1 MELLMDAPH
10 TLEASGEVVRVA
22 TAGSVDDGKSTLIGR
37 LLYDS
42 KSLLSDHVEA
52 VERTSAGRGDGY
64 LDLSLVTD
72 GLRAER
78 EQGITIDVAYRYFQ
92 TPRRSF
98 ILADTPGHVEYT
110 RNMVTGASTADVAV
124 ILVDARAGVLEHTR
138 RHAAISALLGIR
150 HVVLAVNKMDLV
162 GFDETVFRSI
172 ADEFT
177 AWFRK
182 IGPRVEVLAV
192 PISALRGTNVVETG
206 PETRWYGGPTVLEYL
221 ESLDVSRDR
230 NHVDLRLP
238 IQLVIRPQDEDHP
251 DYRGYAGRIAS
262 GDWRVGDE
270 VVVLPSGRRSS
281 VAGIV
286 INGEDVPAAGPRQ
299 SVTIRLADDV
309 DASRGDVIA
318 GGETSPAVVRE
329 LDALVCW
336 MGERPLEEGG
346 RYLVKHG
353 ARTVRAI
360 VDAVSDRIDVNT
372 LDGDPTVSAL
382 AMNDLGH
389 VRFRLGAP
397 LVVDPYARNRVT
409 GAFVVIDDATNDT
422 VGAGLVGAASGPRP
436 SAG

>member
-1 MELLMDAPH
+1 MEAPQ
-10 TLEASGEVVRVA
+10 TIEASGEVVRVA

-124 ILVDARAGVLEHTR
+124 ILVDARTGVLEHTR

-150 HVVLAVNKMDLV
+150 HVVLAVNKMDLI
-162 GFDETVFRSI
+162 GYDETVFRTI
-172 ADEFT
+172 ADDFR

-182 IGPRVEVLAV
+182 LGRRVEVLAV
-192 PISALRGTNVVETG
+192 PISALRGTNVVTSGVET
-206 PETRWYGGPTVLEYL
+206 PWYGGPTVLEYL

-238 IQLVIRPQDEDHP
+238 VQLVIRPQDEEHP

-270 VVVLPSGRRSS
+270 VAVLPSGRRSV
-281 VAGIV
+281 VAGIE
-286 INGEDVPAAGPRQ
+286 IHGEDVPAAGPRQ

-309 DASRGDVIA
+309 DASRGDMLA
-318 GGETSPAVVRE
+318 GGETLPDVVRE
-329 LDALVCW
+329 LEAVVCW
-336 MGERPLEEGG
+336 MGERPLEERG

-360 VDAVSDRIDVNT
+360 VEEVADRIDVNT
-372 LDGDPTVSAL
+372 LAADSSACTL

-389 VRFRLGAP
+389 VRLRLGGP
-397 LVVDPYARNRVT
+397 LAIDPYWRNRVT
-409 GAFVVIDDATNDT
+409 GAFIVIDEATNDT
-422 VGAGLVGAASGPRP
+422 VGAGLVDGP
-436 SAG
+436 AV